1 MLVIDSHLTDQ
12 ASTLLVLVIEDAK
25 IRRKLLVV
33 VLYAEKL
40 GLGSSQLEK
49 IALRAMEKIYG
60 KTDGSEL
67 QTLR

>member
-1 MLVIDSHLTDQ
+1 
-12 ASTLLVLVIEDAK
+12 VLVIEDAK

-49 IALRAMEKIYG
+49 LALRAMEKIYG